1 MRANLNLSA
10 FFEESFGC
18 YGSWKCRI
26 KGGCMCVVNRWRI
39 LLTDIS
45 NKYLLLMSD
54 LLCRTFQQRRHYFG
68 VLDFSFRRIHPVTN
82 S

>member
-1 MRANLNLSA
+1 M
-10 FFEESFGC
+10 
-18 YGSWKCRI
+18 KVPQ

-54 LLCRTFQQRRHYFG
+54 LCAKIFLRTFLRNTGIIFG
-68 VLDFSFRRIHPVTN
+68 CWTSLFVPSPGHKFVGVMFANGIYD
-82 S
+82 